1 MPDLLSKFEPEL
13 KAELSKPKYRYIGKE
28 QVLKDEHVSK
38 EQLAYIIKR
47 AVLEQRGESM
57 KIQEIEHQ
65 LELAYERRRN
75 GNHSAALARQIDGLL
90 RDLGNA
96 GIEEEKRQ
104 LAIQH
109 FNDGP
114 GRASHGLAP
123 YDPPTKMHMT
133 GGLAR
138 TAHYIDVSNS
148 PAAKVTELLTQ
159 LGNAGKKEVSE
170 LDKAIANA
178 ILTNDQIHT
187 VNAMRRSGGDYSIP
201 PSMRA
206 EEALSTF
213 IGQSGMRK
221 MKEDAKNNLYVDDGK
236 ERCTECGNRYPKAEL
251 LFEDKH
257 VVCDGCMTRYIEKS
271 LDSELG
277 EIETDILVSSF
288 KPLPMY
294 RSEMMVYK
302 PKRKFSTALQV
313 IGIGSAIT
321 ASLLFGTAITTIAAS
336 AVGIVWAAN
345 KANWFGTQKPVA
357 GLLT

>member
-1 MPDLLSKFEPEL
+1 MNK
-13 KAELSKPKYRYIGKE
+13 
-28 QVLKDEHVSK
+28 
-38 EQLAYIIKR
+38 
-47 AVLEQRGESM
+47 LER

-75 GNHSAALARQIDGLL
+75 GNHSTALARQIDGLF

-96 GIEEEKRQ
+96 GIEAEKMEM
-104 LAIQH
+104 AIQYYK
-109 FNDGP
+109 DGP
-114 GRASHGLAP
+114 GMASHGPAP
-123 YDPPTKMHMT
+123 YEPPTKMHMT

-138 TAHYIDVSNS
+138 PVHHIDVSNI

-159 LGNAGKKEVSE
+159 LGNVDKNEVTNLSDVQRE
-170 LDKAIANA
+170 
-178 ILTNDQIHT
+178 ILTNSQIHA
-187 VNAMRRSGGDYSIP
+187 V
-201 PSMRA
+201 
-206 EEALSTF
+206 EAARMLNGF
-213 IGQSGMRK
+213 NRWEQLAGLDKI
-221 MKEDAKNNLYVDDGK
+221 KEDMRNNLYVDDGK
-236 ERCTECGNRYPKAEL
+236 ERCTECGYRYPKAEL
-251 LFEDKH
+251 LFENKH

-277 EIETDILVSSF
+277 EIETDIIVSSF

-294 RSEMMVYK
+294 RSEMVVYK

-357 GLLT
+357 GYLT

>member
-13 KAELSKPKYRYIGKE
+13 KAALSRYKYVGKE
-28 QVLKDEHVSK
+28 QALRDAHVSK
-38 EQLAYIIKR
+38 EQLVYIIKR
-47 AVLEQRGESM
+47 AALKQGGESM
-57 KIQEIEHQ
+57 QIQEIERQ

-104 LAIQH
+104 LAIRH
-109 FNDGP
+109 YKEGP
-114 GRASHGLAP
+114 GRAGHGPAP
-123 YDPPTKMHMT
+123 YEPPTKFENT
-133 GGLAR
+133 TSLAR
-138 TAHYIDVSNS
+138 PVHHIDVSNS
-148 PAAKVTELLTQ
+148 PAAKVTELLMQ
-159 LGNAGKKEVSE
+159 LGNVGIKEVDNLSDVQREVLANSQLRAVEAFRMGCAGYTLAE
-170 LDKAIANA
+170 LDK
-178 ILTNDQIHT
+178 
-187 VNAMRRSGGDYSIP
+187 VK
-201 PSMRA
+201 
-206 EEALSTF
+206 EAA
-213 IGQSGMRK
+213 R
-221 MKEDAKNNLYVDDGK
+221 NNIYVDDGK

-288 KPLPMY
+288 RPLPMY
-294 RSEMMVYK
+294 RSEIVVYK
-302 PKRKFSTALQV
+302 QKRKFSTALQV

-321 ASLLFGTAITTIAAS
+321 ASFLFGTAITTIAAS
-336 AVGIVWAAN
+336 VVGVVWAAN

-357 GLLT
+357 GYLT